1 MEDVLEVYALKP
13 DPERPLVCLDE
24 FSKQLLEHA
33 NDPLPMRAQRIARQ
47 DYEYV
52 RKGTVSGFM
61 MASPHLGHREV
72 YVSPGGRRTAKD
84 YALAMRHLADEIH
97 PEAKK
102 IVVVQDNLNTHAIE
116 SFYAAF
122 EPAEARRL
130 VERFEFHFTPK
141 HGSWLNIAEIE
152 IAALARSC
160 LKERVATVEEFEDET
175 VAYTS
180 QKNKNAVP
188 INWQF
193 TTADARTKLRSLYP
207 SL

>member
-1 MEDVLEVYALKP
+1 MEDVLEVYALEP

-33 NDPLPMRAQRIARQ
+33 KDPLPMQAGRTTRQ

-72 YVSPGGRRTAKD
+72 YVSPDGRRTAKD

-122 EPAEARRL
+122 EAPEARRL

-152 IAALARSC
+152 IAALTRSC
-160 LKERVATVEEFEDET
+160 LKERIATAEEFNVET
-175 VAYTS
+175 AAYTS
-180 QKNKNAVP
+180 RKNAKTVP
-188 INWQF
+188 VQWQF
-193 TTADARTKLRSLYP
+193 TTADARIKLRSLYP

>member
-1 MEDVLEVYALKP
+1 MEDVLEVYALES
-13 DPERPLVCLDE
+13 DPVRPLVCLDE
-24 FSKQLLEHA
+24 FSKQLLDHA
-33 NDPLPMRAQRIARQ
+33 NDPRPMRSGHIARQ

-52 RKGTVSGFM
+52 RRGTVSGFM

-97 PEAKK
+97 PEAEK
-102 IVVVQDNLNTHAIE
+102 IVVVQDNLNTHGIE

-122 EPAEARRL
+122 EAPEARRL

-152 IAALARSC
+152 IAALTRSC
-160 LKERVATVEEFEDET
+160 LKERIATVEKFAAET
-175 VAYTS
+175 AAYTS
-180 QKNKNAVP
+180 RKNKKATPV
-188 INWQF
+188 NWQF

>member
-1 MEDVLEVYALKP
+1 MEDVLEVYALEP
-13 DPERPLVCLDE
+13 NPNRPLVCLDE

-33 NDPLPMRAQRIARQ
+33 NDPLPMRAERIARL

-72 YVSPGGRRTAKD
+72 YVSPDGRRTAKD

-97 PEAKK
+97 PEAEK

-152 IAALARSC
+152 IAALTRSC
-160 LKERVATVEEFEDET
+160 LKERITSTEDFHFET
-175 VAYTS
+175 TAYAS
-180 QKNKNAVP
+180 RKNDKAVP
-188 INWQF
+188 VRWQF